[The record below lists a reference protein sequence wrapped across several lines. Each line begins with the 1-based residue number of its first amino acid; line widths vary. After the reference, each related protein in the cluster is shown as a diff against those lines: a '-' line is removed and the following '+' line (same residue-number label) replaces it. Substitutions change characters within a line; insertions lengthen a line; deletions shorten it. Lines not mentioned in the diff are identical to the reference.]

1 MFEST
6 ADYLGWRTRMRN
18 QYKEANL
25 SNASQSASSS
35 TAPEKRPTKEV
46 TGGFADAIDNA
57 KPLEAFERKLMSMG
71 TGEFADLFDE
81 NDNVIKSVDAKGEA
95 MFTHRRLAR
104 QGLTP
109 NMFES
114 TADYLGWRTRM
125 RNQYKEANLSNASQP
140 ASYSTA
146 PEERPTKEV
155 TGGFA
160 DAIDNAKLLRA
171 FERKFRS
178 MDTGKFDELFSADD
192 TVIESVDA
200 KGEAMSI
207 HSRLMGEG
215 LTPNMFESR
224 KDYVGWRTRMMNPSK
239 ETNLSNASQTASSPT
254 APEKGPKEVTGQ
266 VFFTKK
272 ESRNDPD
279 KTESDSG
286 NKPGAPTPG

>member
-1 MFEST
+1 M
-6 ADYLGWRTRMRN
+6 GV
-18 QYKEANL
+18 
-25 SNASQSASSS
+25 
-35 TAPEKRPTKEV
+35 TK
-46 TGGFADAIDNA
+46 ADAELL
-57 KPLEAFERKLMSMG
+57 KTLEETFMG
-71 TGEFADLFDE
+71 KSKKDFDYLFDE
-81 NDNVIKSVDAKGEA
+81 NDAAVRSVDANGGL
-95 MFTHRRLAR
+95 MLIYRRLSNA
-104 QGLTP
+104 GLGHG
-109 NMFES
+109 MFES
-114 TADYLGWRTRM
+114 QNDYLVWHSSM

-146 PEERPTKEV
+146 PEERPEEEV
-155 TGGFA
+155 TGRSA
-160 DAIDNAKLLRA
+160 DAVDNAKLLRA

-224 KDYVGWRTRMMNPSK
+224 KDYSDWRTRMMNQSK
-239 ETNLSNASQTASSPT
+239 ETNLSNASQPASSST
-254 APEKGPKEVTGQ
+254 APEKIPQEVTSQG
-266 VFFTKK
+266 FFTKK

-286 NKPGAPTPG
+286 NKPTPG